1 MRAPTKAALAAA
13 LLLVTS
19 VASAQLRTHA
29 KADQEELVVKVE
41 DVIPDFV
48 AASQP
53 LIAAQANVLA
63 ALGMADQAAKL
74 KAAGAELASGAT
86 RATIEGVMEQQGDA
100 AEAIEDKL
108 DDKPQLDAANAQLFA
123 ASMRELA
130 VGTAQYA
137 TMSKALEPLRKRW
150 RGGGVTT
157 GALFVAK
164 GLPFTVKKLGSSLK
178 EAAEYSTASKIPLAA
193 EVAEVVSTL

>member
-1 MRAPTKAALAAA
+1 MRASTKAALAAS
-13 LLLVTS
+13 LLLVAS

-29 KADQEELVVKVE
+29 KADQEELSVRVE
-41 DVIPDFV
+41 DVIPNFV
-48 AASQP
+48 AATQP
-53 LIAAQANVLA
+53 LIAAQANVLT
-63 ALGMADQAAKL
+63 ALGMADQAARL

-108 DDKPQLDAANAQLFA
+108 GDKPQLDAANAQLFA
-123 ASMRELA
+123 AGMRELA

-137 TMSKALEPLRKRW
+137 TMSREFEPLRKRW

-178 EAAEYSTASKIPLAA
+178 AAAGYAAASKIALAP
-193 EVAEVVSTL
+193 EVAEAASNL

>member
-1 MRAPTKAALAAA
+1 MRAPTRAAFAAA

-19 VASAQLRTHA
+19 VAAAQLRTHA
-29 KADQEELVVKVE
+29 RADEEELSVKVE
-41 DVIPDFV
+41 DVVPDFV

-53 LIAAQANVLA
+53 LIAAQAQILA
-63 ALGMADQAAKL
+63 ALGMADRAARL
-74 KAAGAELASGAT
+74 KAAGAELNSGAT
-86 RATIEGVMEQQGDA
+86 RGTIEGVMEQQGDA

-123 ASMRELA
+123 AGMRDLA
-130 VGTAQYA
+130 VGTAQYT
-137 TMSKALEPLRKRW
+137 TMSRALEPLRKRW

-178 EAAEYSTASKIPLAA
+178 AAAGYSTASKIALAP